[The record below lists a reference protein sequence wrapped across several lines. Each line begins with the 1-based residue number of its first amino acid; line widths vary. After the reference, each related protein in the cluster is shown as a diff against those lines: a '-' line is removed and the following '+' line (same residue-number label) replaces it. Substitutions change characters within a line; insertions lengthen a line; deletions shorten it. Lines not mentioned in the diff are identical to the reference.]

1 MEIRHEIIKDLWNE
15 TPLDWKSFEN
25 VLRKYVHE
33 ILEAYG
39 DIASEFNDDDYDW
52 IVMDVASDMANYSED
67 IDNYT
72 TYGVCF
78 EVLLKH
84 SIRFAVIHQLTF
96 KIMDAHKADLWLT
109 YSRDDAVSVVNDADT
124 FGYAFEMTRDLPND
138 ARMIEA
144 ARWFI
149 LGNLYRAF
157 K

>member
-39 DIASEFNDDDYDW
+39 DIAFEFNDDDYDW
-52 IVMDVASDMANYSED
+52 IVADVTSDMANYSEE

-72 TYGVCF
+72 TYGICF
-78 EVLLKH
+78 EALLKH
-84 SIRFAVIHQLTF
+84 SIRFSVIRQLTF
-96 KIMDAHKADLWLT
+96 KIMDAHKEDLWPT
-109 YSRDDAVSVVNDADT
+109 DSRDDAVSIVNDADT

-138 ARMIEA
+138 KHMIEA